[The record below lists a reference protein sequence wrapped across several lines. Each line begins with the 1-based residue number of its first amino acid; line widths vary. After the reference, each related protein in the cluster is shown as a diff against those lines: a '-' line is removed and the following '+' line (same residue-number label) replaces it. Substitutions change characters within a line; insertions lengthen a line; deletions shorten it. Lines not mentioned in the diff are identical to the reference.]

1 MSQALGFLGSC
12 FPDDSL
18 DNVWSPLMTESRVFL
33 TLLLEPQLSLRSLKL
48 AIVVGTVLVAINYG
62 DLILRGDTEKIEWYK
77 IALTYIVPYFVST
90 YSAIMGRVG
99 KK

>member
-1 MSQALGFLGSC
+1 MSQASGFLESC

-18 DNVWSPLMTESRVFL
+18 NNVWSLLMTESRVFL
-33 TLLLEPQLSLRSLKL
+33 SLLLEPQLLLRSLKL

-77 IALTYIVPYFVST
+77 IALTYIVPYCVST
-90 YSAIMGRVG
+90 YSAIMNSVG